1 MVSEPQKN
9 TPDRGPHPEEI
20 LAAFDSLLADAPV
33 GVAFFDREHRYVR
46 LNRSLAE
53 SNGLPV
59 ETHLGRP
66 IAELLPETAHAV
78 DPILERV
85 FVTGEPVLQVEVAG
99 ETPAAPGRLR
109 HWLTSFYPVRA
120 PDGAVAW
127 VGAVVVEIT
136 GRKQTEEE
144 RERLLKTLEIERA
157 RFAVLFQ
164 QAPAFMATLRGP
176 DHVFELTNPMYD
188 QLVGSRDVRG
198 KPARQA
204 LPEVEGQGF
213 FELLDQVY
221 ATGVPFVGNEARIL
235 LQSQEEGPLAER
247 FLNFV
252 YQPLLGVD
260 GRVVGIFSHGVDVT
274 DQVRARQRVEALA
287 ELNRTMTDNAT
298 SCLFMTD
305 AEGRCTFMNP
315 AAERVTGHTFAE
327 IRGRPLHNVI
337 HHKHPDGTPY
347 PIWDCPLDR
356 ALPQN
361 HQIRAHEDV
370 FIRKDGTFFPV
381 LCAASPIVENGVPVG
396 TVLEV
401 RDITE
406 EKRAREAI
414 RENEERLRAAL
425 AASQQAEEALKEADR
440 RKNEF
445 LAMLGHELR
454 NPLAPIRNAVAVLRL
469 QRDGDP
475 LLHRAEEMIDRQVT
489 HMARLVD
496 DLLDV
501 SRISRGK
508 ILLRK
513 ERLDLVE
520 LVRAVVEDHRAGVE
534 ESGLALALDLPDQPL
549 WVDGDPTRLAQA
561 LGNLLHNAGK
571 FTDTGGGITVA
582 VQRDPVHGCAEVA
595 VQDTGIGMEPEMVGR
610 LFETFSQADHSL
622 DRSRGG
628 LGLGLALVK
637 GLVDLHGGR
646 VMAASEGLGRGSR
659 FTLCLPLAAAPVPAG
674 EPAPA
679 GRATGAL
686 HVLIIEDHPDAAES
700 MQMLLQLYGHEAEIA
715 LDGPA
720 GLAAARR
727 FRPDVV
733 LCDIGLPGGMDGYAV
748 ARAVRADPE
757 LRALRLIALT
767 GYGQEEDQARSHEA
781 GFDLHL
787 TKPVDPAAL
796 EKLLGGR

>member
-1 MVSEPQKN
+1 MVSAPQEN
-9 TPDRGPHPEEI
+9 TPDREPPPEEI
-20 LAAFDSLLADAPV
+20 LAAFDSLLAEAPV
-33 GVAFFDREHRYVR
+33 GFAFFDREHRYVR
-46 LNRSLAE
+46 LNRALAE
-53 SNGLPV
+53 INGLPV
-59 ETHLGRP
+59 EEHLGR
-66 IAELLPETAHAV
+66 ILAEVLPVNAAVV
-78 DPILERV
+78 DPILDRV
-85 FVTGEPVLQVEVAG
+85 LTTGEPVLQVEMAG

-120 PDGAVAW
+120 PDGAVTW

-136 GRKQTEEE
+136 ERKQAEEE
-144 RERLLKTLEIERA
+144 RERLLKTL
-157 RFAVLFQ
+157 
-164 QAPAFMATLRGP
+164 
-176 DHVFELTNPMYD
+176 
-188 QLVGSRDVRG
+188 
-198 KPARQA
+198 
-204 LPEVEGQGF
+204 
-213 FELLDQVY
+213 
-221 ATGVPFVGNEARIL
+221 
-235 LQSQEEGPLAER
+235 
-247 FLNFV
+247 
-252 YQPLLGVD
+252 
-260 GRVVGIFSHGVDVT
+260 
-274 DQVRARQRVEALA
+274 EALA

-315 AAERVTGHTFAE
+315 AAERVTGYTFAE
-327 IRGRPLHNVI
+327 VRGRLLHNVI
-337 HHKHPDGTPY
+337 HHKHPDGTSY

-361 HQIRAHEDV
+361 NQIRAHEDV
-370 FIRKDGTFFPV
+370 FIRRDGTFFPI

-414 RENEERLRAAL
+414 RENEERLCAAL
-425 AASQQAEEALKEADR
+425 AASREAEEALKETDR

-454 NPLAPIRNAVAVLRL
+454 NPLAPIRNAVAVLRH
-469 QRDGDP
+469 QGGGDP
-475 LLHRAEEMIDRQVT
+475 LLRRAGEMIDRQVS

-501 SRISRGK
+501 SRISRGQV
-508 ILLRK
+508 LLRK
-513 ERLDLVE
+513 ERLDLAG
-520 LVRAVVEDHRAGVE
+520 LVRAVVEDYRSGVE
-534 ESGLALALDLPDQPL
+534 ESGLALDLDLPDHPL
-549 WVDGDPTRLAQA
+549 WIEGDSTRLAQA
-561 LGNLLHNAGK
+561 LGNLLHNSGK
-571 FTDTGGGITVA
+571 FTDTGGRIA
-582 VQRDPVHGCAEVA
+582 VEVKRNPEHGCAEA
-595 VQDTGIGMEPEMVGR
+595 TVQDTGIGMEPEMVGR

-646 VMAASEGLGRGSR
+646 VVAASEGLGRGSR
-659 FTLCLPLAAAPVPAG
+659 FTFCLPLAAAP
-674 EPAPA
+674 APA
-679 GRATGAL
+679 AEPERSSRADGSL
-686 HVLIIEDHPDAAES
+686 RILVIEDHPDAAES
-700 MQMLLQLYGHEAEIA
+700 MQMLLQLYGHEAETA

-748 ARAVRADPE
+748 ARALRADPE

-767 GYGQEEDQARSHEA
+767 GYGQEDDQARSREA